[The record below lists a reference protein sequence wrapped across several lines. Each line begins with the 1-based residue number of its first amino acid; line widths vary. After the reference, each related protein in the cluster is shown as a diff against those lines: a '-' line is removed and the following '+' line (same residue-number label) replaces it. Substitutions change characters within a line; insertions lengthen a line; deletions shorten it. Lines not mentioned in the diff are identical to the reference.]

1 MGKTW
6 PLPSRSLESSWFIET
21 TLRQRSCIIVRE
33 SQLGKKKRLTVEGGW
48 SEKETSEGG
57 GVCRRREIRF
67 QDVWAVVIN
76 VSEAVNS

>member
-1 MGKTW
+1 M
-6 PLPSRSLESSWFIET
+6 
-21 TLRQRSCIIVRE
+21 
-33 SQLGKKKRLTVEGGW
+33 GKKKRLTVEGGW

-67 QDVWAVVIN
+67 QYVWAVVIN